1 MKSMRT
7 SVNFKAGKKQQ
18 EKNGSTNN
26 LNSSSMGRSSNP
38 RLSPTP
44 SVPSSL
50 PSASPI
56 HRASPTGSTSSRIAS
71 PSAFLTGVDFN
82 SSRFSKAQT
91 VEDAILP
98 EFNPS
103 GPTTPPN
110 NNFLQILDNITQTF
124 PSTTSSTQKFW
135 TSSLAMPEY
144 KELCYD
150 GFWWVM
156 ENIVKVGV
164 REREREKRR
173 KKGEGGGGEE
183 VWKGEGTTRRKR
195 GEVDPNMAKYD
206 TPLFRRMSTNYVRMF
221 EKVPFSKKDYF
232 FGHFPDVMSFTLLLS
247 YHSAYPRSKS
257 KIDDDGFKQN
267 LLDLCNEWTTG
278 FRTSSVARKGEHWVV
293 DFDMSEG
300 NKNDTATRLKQMD
313 TSGMSPG
320 TPGSGG
326 VGGRRKLVLNSR
338 GGKRATSGT
347 DPASETKEDN
357 ERHTRPI
364 RLPHTICHSPF
375 VRTYMSSITG
385 PPSQTLTFKVG
396 LTFAPS
402 RPVIT
407 YDNSKTSQKAKWHAE
422 NQEANKGKDGDLSL
436 VRTFSKQAESSR
448 ENGVE
453 GVEE

>member
-144 KELCYD
+144 KEL
-150 GFWWVM
+150 F
-156 ENIVKVGV
+156 
-164 REREREKRR
+164 
-173 KKGEGGGGEE
+173 
-183 VWKGEGTTRRKR
+183 
-195 GEVDPNMAKYD
+195 DPNMAKYD

-364 RLPHTICHSPF
+364 RLPHTLCHSPF